1 MNIPQIAYF
10 SQKSST
16 ELKYNKLQIQMND
29 PSDTATADKIVRAIK
44 LISPG
49 ISVGTTNS
57 SFTLSDNIN
66 RIINGVFYSII
77 SITMFLCFF
86 SLCASMA
93 TNLYE

>member
-1 MNIPQIAYF
+1 M
-10 SQKSST
+10 K
-16 ELKYNKLQIQMND
+16 D
-29 PSDTATADKIVRAIK
+29 PSDTETIDKIVK
-44 LISPG
+44 QLSKNMPG
-49 ISVGTTNS
+49 VIVGTGGSN
-57 SFTLSDNIN
+57 FELSDNIN

>member
-1 MNIPQIAYF
+1 MEYYTLNIQ
-10 SQKSST
+10 
-16 ELKYNKLQIQMND
+16 LND
-29 PSDTATADKIVRAIK
+29 PSDTTTKESIVRQLQLAM
-44 LISPG
+44 PG
-49 ISVGTTNS
+49 VNVDDDDT
-57 SFTLSDNIN
+57 FTLNDNIN

>member
-1 MNIPQIAYF
+1 M
-10 SQKSST
+10 K
-16 ELKYNKLQIQMND
+16 D
-29 PSDTATADKIVRAIK
+29 PSDTATMDKIVHQ
-44 LISPG
+44 LQLNMPG
-49 ISVGTTNS
+49 VAVAKQDS
-57 SFTLSDNIN
+57 SFVLSDNIN

>member
-1 MNIPQIAYF
+1 M
-10 SQKSST
+10 K
-16 ELKYNKLQIQMND
+16 D
-29 PSDTATADKIVRAIK
+29 PSDTKTIDKIVKELSKAM
-44 LISPG
+44 PG
-49 ISVGTTNS
+49 VIVGTGGSN
-57 SFTLSDNIN
+57 FELSDNIN

>member
-1 MNIPQIAYF
+1 MPGVNV
-10 SQKSST
+10 
-16 ELKYNKLQIQMND
+16 D
-29 PSDTATADKIVRAIK
+29 DDDT
-44 LISPG
+44 
-49 ISVGTTNS
+49 
-57 SFTLSDNIN
+57 FTLNDNIN